1 MRKLL
6 CVILVLSLTSS
17 PVLAMTYSQ
26 ENSCHAIIHSAATV
40 AAGSAIVISQA
51 PGADNIALAVA
62 IGGMTIALANVFD
75 ISFAETTAET
85 IGVGVLGT
93 FATTIAT
100 RVASQWLL
108 GWIPF
113 LGNSI
118 NAATM
123 FGMVEWIGWEVAE
136 AFDKMRSATGSVYG
150 KVVVTVQEL
159 VNFLSGIEKN
169 KK

>member
-26 ENSCHAIIHSAATV
+26 ENSCHAIIHSSATA
-40 AAGSAIVISQA
+40 AAGSAIVMSQA
-51 PGADNIALAVA
+51 PGADNIALAIA

-75 ISFAETTAET
+75 ISFAKTTAET
-85 IGVGVLGT
+85 IGVAILGT
-93 FATTIAT
+93 FSTTIAV
-100 RVASQWLL
+100 RFASQWLF

-113 LGNSI
+113 VGNSL

-123 FGMVEWIGWEVAE
+123 FGMVEWIGWEVAG
-136 AFDKMRSATGSVYG
+136 ALDKKRSATLSIGGNIANVVITIKDLIDIISG
-150 KVVVTVQEL
+150 K
-159 VNFLSGIEKN
+159 K
-169 KK
+169 

>member
-26 ENSCHAIIHSAATV
+26 ENSCHAIIHSAATA
-40 AAGSAIVISQA
+40 AAGSAIVMSQA

-75 ISFAETTAET
+75 ISFSKATAET
-85 IGVGVLGT
+85 IGVAVLGT
-93 FATTIAT
+93 FSTTIAA
-100 RVASQWLL
+100 RFVSQWLF

-113 LGNSI
+113 IGNSI

-123 FGMVEWIGWEVAE
+123 FGMVEWVGWEVAG
-136 AFDKMRSATGSVYG
+136 AFDKMRSATRSVYG
-150 KVVVTVQEL
+150 KILVTVKEL
-159 VNFLSGIEKN
+159 TDILSGEK
-169 KK
+169 